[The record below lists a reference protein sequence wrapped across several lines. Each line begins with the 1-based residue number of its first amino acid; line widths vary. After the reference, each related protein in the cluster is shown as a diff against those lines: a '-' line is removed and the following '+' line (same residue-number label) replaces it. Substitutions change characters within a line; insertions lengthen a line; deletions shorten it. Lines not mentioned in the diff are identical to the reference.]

1 LKKTMSEQIK
11 ISIKNLNF
19 FYNNKEVIKA
29 LNLDIRENEI
39 LSVFGPANSGTTTLL
54 RALNRMTDLTP
65 GARMEGEILLDGK
78 NIRSPDINIS
88 ELRRKVSMV
97 FEVPT
102 PLPMS
107 IFDNVAYG
115 PRLSGVKNRV
125 LLEHT
130 VEESL
135 QMAVLWDEVKDRLH
149 NSAMRLSG
157 GQQQRLC
164 LARILALHPEV
175 ILLDR
180 PCSGL
185 DPVST
190 SKIEESLRH
199 LKEKFTIVIVPHN
212 VQQAG
217 RVSDRAAF
225 LLMGDLVEVGLT
237 AEVFANPKDKRT
249 SDYITGRFG

>member
-1 LKKTMSEQIK
+1 
-11 ISIKNLNF
+11 
-19 FYNNKEVIKA
+19 
-29 LNLDIRENEI
+29 
-39 LSVFGPANSGTTTLL
+39 
-54 RALNRMTDLTP
+54 
-65 GARMEGEILLDGK
+65 
-78 NIRSPDINIS
+78 
-88 ELRRKVSMV
+88 MV

-115 PRLSGVKNRV
+115 PRLSGIKNRV
-125 LLEHT
+125 SLEEI
-130 VEESL
+130 VETSL
-135 QMAVLWDEVKDRLH
+135 KMAVLWDEVKDRL
-149 NSAMRLSG
+149 NTSSMRLSG

-164 LARILALHPEV
+164 IARILALHPEV

-190 SKIEESLRH
+190 SKIEESLRR
-199 LKEKFTIVIVPHN
+199 LKEKFTIIIVPHN

-225 LLMGDLVEVGLT
+225 LLMGDLIEVGMT
-237 AEVFANPKDKRT
+237 TEVFANPKDKRT

>member
-1 LKKTMSEQIK
+1 MIERAK

-19 FYNNKEVIKA
+19 YYNKNEVIKA
-29 LNLDIRENEI
+29 LSLEVKANEI

-54 RALNRMTDLTP
+54 RTMNRMTDLIS
-65 GARMEGEILLDGK
+65 GARMEGEVFLDGK
-78 NIRSPDINIS
+78 NIHSTDVNIT
-88 ELRRKVSMV
+88 ELRRKVGMV
-97 FEVPT
+97 FEIPT

-107 IFDNVAYG
+107 IFDNIAYG
-115 PRLSGVKNRV
+115 PRLSGIKNKAS
-125 LLEHT
+125 LAEI
-130 VEESL
+130 VEQSL

-149 NSAMRLSG
+149 SSGMRLSG

-164 LARILALHPEV
+164 IARILALHPEV

-190 SKIEESLRH
+190 SKIEESLRQ
-199 LKEKFTIVIVPHN
+199 LKEKFTIIIVPHN

-217 RVSDRAAF
+217 RVADRVAF
-225 LLMGDLVEVGLT
+225 LLMGNLIEVGAT
-237 AEVFANPKDKRT
+237 AEVFENPKDKRT